1 MIDRATHWFYAE
13 RQLSA
18 GATVENLRHDL
29 WANGFYNIWLSLKKM
44 EQSPSPEDGIDSSF
58 GGNQP
63 PYLLSGLWGQN
74 KFEIEFEPRKFLMIR
89 AAKENEWLKKA
100 FTRALGMGPH
110 FQFQDK
116 SGQFILEWHMADRE
130 ARWQSMQGV
139 PAYKNLKRLY
149 AVAES

>member
-1 MIDRATHWFYAE
+1 MIDRVTHWFYAE

-18 GATVENLRHDL
+18 GAIVENLRHDL
-29 WANGFYNIWLSLKKM
+29 WANGFYNIWLSLK
-44 EQSPSPEDGIDSSF
+44 
-58 GGNQP
+58 NHQP
-63 PYLLSGLWGQN
+63 PYLLSGLWGQD
-74 KFEIEFEPRKFLMIR
+74 KFEIEFEPRKFLMVR

-100 FTRALGMGPH
+100 FTRTLGMGPH

-149 AVAES
+149 TVSEA

>member
-29 WANGFYNIWLSLKKM
+29 WANGFYNIWLSLKKN
-44 EQSPSPEDGIDSSF
+44 E
-58 GGNQP
+58 P
-63 PYLLSGLWGQN
+63 PYLLSGLWGQD

-149 AVAES
+149 TVSEA